1 MTLYLRLIE
10 HPPGHVFID
19 GTTEKSLEEHGGSI
33 GRAEHCDLVLPDE
46 TKSISKIHAL
56 IHFRDGIYYLT
67 DVSTNGVFVNNDTVP
82 IGKGNTKQIIESD
95 CFRVGGYVLQASM
108 HKKTASS
115 AEIYSLPKNKV
126 SEGMED
132 ELEKLLAD
140 NSDGGLS
147 EFLVEDN
154 HNYNVNSYKNDAVG
168 QERSIDELLSDFADD
183 DTFDIQDLVPVN
195 NLSVQRSYNPP
206 PMPSN
211 MNSFSPKVAP
221 VTSAQDTLR
230 IARFIYDEI
239 AKEMTV
245 DNFEAMF
252 PDLNVSVTH
261 KWLSKKNENYNKENL
276 ELFFKKFLERKATI
290 IGSALDK
297 IKK

>member
-10 HPPGHVFID
+10 HPFGRVFLD
-19 GTTEKSLEEHGGSI
+19 GTIEKSLEEHGGSI
-33 GRAEHCDLVLPDE
+33 GRAEHCDFVLQDE

-67 DVSTNGVFVNNDTVP
+67 DVSTNGVSVNNDTIP
-82 IGKGNTKQIIESD
+82 IGKGNTKQIIEGDS
-95 CFRVGGYVLQASM
+95 FRIGPYVLQASM
-108 HKKTASS
+108 HKKTATS
-115 AEIYSLPKNKV
+115 AEIYSLPKNKMADTV
-126 SEGMED
+126 ED
-132 ELEKLLAD
+132 ELEKLL
-140 NSDGGLS
+140 SDHNDSGLN
-147 EFLVEDN
+147 EFLIEDN
-154 HNYNVNSYKNDAVG
+154 HSYHANSYKNEAVG
-168 QERSIDELLSDFADD
+168 QERSIDELLSDFAEDD
-183 DTFDIQDLVPVN
+183 SFDLHGLVPVN

-211 MNSFSPKVAP
+211 IHSFSGKTVP
-221 VTSAQDTLR
+221 VTSSQDSLR
-230 IARFIYDEI
+230 IARFVFDEI
-239 AKEMTV
+239 AKEITI

-252 PDLNVSVTH
+252 PALNKATQ
-261 KWLSKKNENYNKENL
+261 KWFGKNSENYNQENL